1 MKFEKEDFLKGEIGE
16 KFKSF
21 ADEMYNMMVDKAL
34 KAGDISERRAE
45 IVRRR
50 YKLDAE
56 EVSLKEQLDS
66 VTHNTYEDIGEML
79 NDMREQHNKVIKDT
93 YEKIKKY
100 LDDNNLPYEENEE
113 DEDEE
118 VQD

>member
-1 MKFEKEDFLKGEIGE
+1 MEFKKEDFFKGEMGE

-21 ADEMYNMMVDKAL
+21 ADEMFGMMVDKSL

-45 IVRRR
+45 IVKRKF
-50 YKLDAE
+50 KLNAE
-56 EVSLKEQLDS
+56 EVALKEQLDS
-66 VTHNTYEDIGEML
+66 LTHNTYEEVGEML
-79 NDMREQHNKVIKDT
+79 NDMREQHNKIIKDT

-113 DEDEE
+113 DEE